1 MATDVK
7 VQRGA
12 ERLLADIRKIKASL
26 AEEGDP
32 GEQRRLRR
40 LLKGIRRKI
49 SGHRAWLE
57 SLLNDARAGSDLK
70 AQIALFVMLEH
81 ECRVDEQGERPV

>member
-1 MATDVK
+1 MATDEK

-12 ERLLADIRKIKASL
+12 ERLLEDIRKIKASL

-32 GEQRRLRR
+32 EEQRRLRR

-57 SLLNDARAGSDLK
+57 RLLNDARAGSDLRHRLLYSSCSSTS
-70 AQIALFVMLEH
+70 AGSMSRAS
-81 ECRVDEQGERPV
+81 GPA